1 MPPNHQGEPNAS
13 SAATPPS
20 PASSPSCWVN
30 GAGSTFVDGGWV
42 AYFYTDANASLVIQI
57 NSNPASNIVNYGD
70 GQVLVVGT
78 EEAGCTFTY
87 SKNDSGGL
95 KGTID
100 CPTTVASNVTSG
112 ARMHIAFQGEV
123 DAHT

>member
-1 MPPNHQGEPNAS
+1 
-13 SAATPPS
+13 
-20 PASSPSCWVN
+20 
-30 GAGSTFVDGGWV
+30 
-42 AYFYTDANASLVIQI
+42 
-57 NSNPASNIVNYGD
+57 VNYGD
-70 GQVLVVGT
+70 GEVLVVGT
-78 EEAGCTFTY
+78 ADAGCTFKY

-112 ARMHIAFQGEV
+112 ALMRIAFHGEV